1 MSAPRAYQFIAL
13 RRLAAGGSRRQLHM
27 TGPATFPSP
36 LLTAERPVS
45 NLPRDIA
52 GLRAECKR
60 RKLDYSGSMHDLMG
74 RLSADDLTH
83 SRAFTTAVNN
93 SKRPSAE
100 QQEDVKAVRHFNTS
114 RALKAVNDSSTIDF
128 AYFPD
133 FDPDNAEASA
143 IRVPLLPNNFS
154 PARTGAHSL
163 EAADDMVMKPQINTM
178 AADKIISN
186 FSEVSDNNA
195 MTIDFQGMAE
205 RIAAASQKAAQ
216 APIAEQTSILK
227 QLWKGIVEDFKG
239 VQAKPVAA

>member
-1 MSAPRAYQFIAL
+1 
-13 RRLAAGGSRRQLHM
+13 
-27 TGPATFPSP
+27 
-36 LLTAERPVS
+36 
-45 NLPRDIA
+45 
-52 GLRAECKR
+52 
-60 RKLDYSGSMHDLMG
+60 
-74 RLSADDLTH
+74 
-83 SRAFTTAVNN
+83 
-93 SKRPSAE
+93 
-100 QQEDVKAVRHFNTS
+100 
-114 RALKAVNDSSTIDF
+114 
-128 AYFPD
+128 
-133 FDPDNAEASA
+133 

-205 RIAAASQKAAQ
+205 RIAAATQKAAQ

-239 VQAKPVAA
+239 VQTKPVAA